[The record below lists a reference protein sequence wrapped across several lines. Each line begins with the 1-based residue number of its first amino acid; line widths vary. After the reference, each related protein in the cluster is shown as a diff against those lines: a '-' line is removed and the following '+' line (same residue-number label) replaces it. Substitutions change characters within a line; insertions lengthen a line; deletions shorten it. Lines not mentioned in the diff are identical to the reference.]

1 MRIAILIN
9 ELNIRGGTHK
19 QVHRLADYLL
29 EQGHDVKVIT
39 KYYDPNKCYPG
50 IEKFTVYSFD
60 RYFDENKGFIS
71 KKINALI
78 GSIKMASTALLNT
91 DCINIHDTG
100 LNLANL
106 LIKLRKP
113 TMPVVWQINDLPS
126 VFTNLKPGN
135 DSFLNGLRKA
145 YNRYI
150 AKKNDVIT
158 VNVTKNAERVKLS
171 LGIHAR
177 VLYCGVD
184 LRNTKIKKNIIDQK
198 NIVLLSTGVFFPY
211 RNYETF
217 LKVQS
222 ILQAKGYAV
231 TSSIIGS
238 TDLDPA
244 YADKIRDLSNQLNLA
259 CDILGDIPEKQ
270 LINLYNK
277 ANFFLFL
284 NIDQSWGLSV
294 FEAMNLCIPAIVSKS
309 VGATELLDDNFNAII
324 EEPTDATA
332 IADRILSLIQNE
344 AVKDKLIENA
354 FESTLQMTWAK
365 MYCARVEA
373 IFSELI
379 K

>member
-29 EQGHDVKVIT
+29 EQGHDVKLIT

-50 IEKFTVYSFD
+50 IEKFTICSFD
-60 RYFDENKGFIS
+60 RYFDENKGFLS

-78 GSIKMASTALLNT
+78 GSIKMASAALLNT

-113 TMPVVWQINDLPS
+113 TTPVVWQINDLPS

-135 DSFLNGLRKA
+135 NGFLNGLRKA

-171 LGIHAR
+171 LGVPAR

-184 LRNTKIKKNIIDQK
+184 LRNTEIRKNIIDQK

-222 ILQAKGYAV
+222 ILQEKGYAV
-231 TSSIIGS
+231 ISSIIGS

-244 YADKIRDLSNQLNLA
+244 YADNIRNLSKQLNLT

-270 LINLYNK
+270 LIDLYNK

-309 VGATELLDDNFNAII
+309 VGATELLEDNFNAII

-332 IADRILSLIQNE
+332 IADRIIYLIQNE
-344 AVKDKLIENA
+344 AVKDKLTKNA
-354 FESTLQMTWAK
+354 FESTLQMTWEK
-365 MYCARVEA
+365 MYCSRVEA